1 MESLTT
7 NRIGPGMLAVRFS
20 RVIARG
26 KTWIFV
32 LLLGGWMGGCA
43 SHKPELTLDPPDV
56 SPTDIAEAAEV
67 LALDASVVSPMY
79 TELLAVDLPSVVR
92 VAAAQ
97 NMQILQARER
107 VRASEGK
114 LESTIGA
121 AFPAIVPTALFEHV
135 EGTVRATEGNLVGVG
150 FNTFQPSV
158 AIQWI
163 VNPGRVIY
171 DILAAKKRLSASAH
185 EENAVILETLRQAV
199 NQYYNLVLAQ
209 AGVSAAHQGVSEAEE
224 LFRISRLR
232 SQTGAGVLADELRA
246 EARLA
251 ERRQDLVTAM
261 REFYDNSV
269 ALSVTLHLDSS
280 VTLIPS
286 IDELPI
292 VHLVREDI
300 GIEELLGIA
309 VTFRPDLRSV
319 RDLVEVAAAKKGSTW
334 WGAFG
339 PQFQAAYQYGGI
351 TGHAN
356 NVVESEGIPGNL
368 IVNPGSSSGSFSSN
382 PVANGLI
389 KEGILRGSKGSQGRD
404 DQSWGFHDQQRVTA
418 GVGWRFSLSAFGDL
432 KSAKATA
439 QQAYLQ
445 AEVQLDL
452 AKAEVVMAAQA
463 SRANRELVGL
473 ANQQITAAQEALRLS
488 EMNLQAGAMTTL
500 DVLQAQDAATQAR
513 LRYAAAVVRYNQSQ
527 VNLLAA
533 LGLLSEETLTA
544 TLTSDATDAESSSTE
559 G

>member
-1 MESLTT
+1 
-7 NRIGPGMLAVRFS
+7 MLFLRFS
-20 RVIARG
+20 RAIARG
-26 KTWIFV
+26 KMWVFM

-56 SPTDIAEAAEV
+56 SPTDVAEVAEV

-79 TELLAVDLPSVVR
+79 TELLAVNLPSVVR

-107 VRASEGK
+107 VRASEGE

-158 AIQWI
+158 AIQWV

-171 DILAAKKRLSASAH
+171 DILAAKKRLSASTH
-185 EENAVILETLRQAV
+185 EEDAVILETLRQAV

-209 AGVSAAHQGVSEAEE
+209 ARVSAAHQGVSEAEE

-261 REFYDNSV
+261 RQFYDSSV
-269 ALSVTLHLDSS
+269 ALSVILHLDSS

-286 IDELPI
+286 IDELPT

-319 RDLVEVAAAKKGSTW
+319 RDLVEAAAADKGSTW
-334 WGAFG
+334 WGSFG

-356 NVVESEGIPGNL
+356 NVVPAEGIPGNL
-368 IVNPGSSSGSFSSN
+368 TVNPASSTGSFSSN

-404 DQSWGFHDQQRVTA
+404 DQSWGFHDQQRTTA
-418 GVGWRFSLSAFGDL
+418 SVGWRFSLSAFGDL

-452 AKAEVVMAAQA
+452 ARAEVVMSAQA

-473 ANQQITAAQEALRLS
+473 ANQQITAAQEALRLT
-488 EMNLQAGAMTTL
+488 EANLQAGAMTTL

-513 LRYAAAVVRYNQSQ
+513 LRYAASVVRYNQSQ

-533 LGLLSEETLTA
+533 LGLLDEGTLT
-544 TLTSDATDAESSSTE
+544 TTPTSDGADAESSSTE

>member
-1 MESLTT
+1 
-7 NRIGPGMLAVRFS
+7 MLSVRFS
-20 RVIARG
+20 RAIARG
-26 KTWIFV
+26 KMWVFV
-32 LLLGGWMGGCA
+32 LLGGWMGGCA

-56 SPTDIAEAAEV
+56 SPTDVAEVAEV
-67 LALDASVVSPMY
+67 LALDASAVSPMY
-79 TELLAVDLPSVVR
+79 TELLAVNLPSVVR

-107 VRASEGK
+107 VRASEGE

-158 AIQWI
+158 AVQW
-163 VNPGRVIY
+163 VLNPGRVIHG
-171 DILAAKKRLSASAH
+171 IIAAKKRLSASAH
-185 EENAVILETLRQAV
+185 GEDSVVLETLRQAV
-199 NQYYNLVLAQ
+199 NQYYELVLAQ
-209 AGVSAAHQGVSEAEE
+209 ARVSAAHQGVAEAEE

-261 REFYDNSV
+261 RQFYDSSV

-286 IDELPI
+286 IDELPT

-319 RDLVEVAAAKKGSTW
+319 RDLVEAAAADKGSTW

-356 NVVESEGIPGNL
+356 NVVDAEGIPGNL
-368 IVNPGSSSGSFSSN
+368 IVNPASSSGSFSSN

-452 AKAEVVMAAQA
+452 VKAEVVMAAQA

-488 EMNLQAGAMTTL
+488 EANLQAGAMTTL

-513 LRYAAAVVRYNQSQ
+513 LRYAASVVRYNQSQ

-533 LGLLSEETLTA
+533 LGLLDEGTLTA
-544 TLTSDATDAESSSTE
+544 TLTSDGADAESSSTE

>member
-1 MESLTT
+1 MDALTT
-7 NRIGPGMLAVRFS
+7 DSTGPGTLSLGFS
-20 RVIARG
+20 RVAARG
-26 KTWIFV
+26 QTWFFV
-32 LLLGGWMGGCA
+32 LLLGGWLGGCA
-43 SHKPELTLDPPDV
+43 SQTTEITLDPPDV
-56 SPTDIAEAAEV
+56 SPTHAAAGDV
-67 LALDASVVSPMY
+67 LALDKSVVSPMY

-97 NMQILQARER
+97 NMQILQAQER
-107 VRASEGK
+107 VRASEGE

-135 EGTVRATEGNLVGVG
+135 EGTVRATQGNLVGVG

-158 AIQWI
+158 AIQWV

-185 EENAVILETLRQAV
+185 QEDAVILETLRQAA
-199 NQYYNLVLAQ
+199 NQYYELVLAQ
-209 AGVSAAHQGVSEAEE
+209 ARVSAADQGVAEAEE

-261 REFYDNSV
+261 RKFYDNSV

-286 IDELPI
+286 IDELPT
-292 VHLVREDI
+292 VHLVRADI
-300 GIEELLGIA
+300 EIEELLGIA

-319 RDLVEVAAAKKGSTW
+319 RDLVEAAAANKGSTW

-351 TGHAN
+351 AGSAN
-356 NVVESEGIPGNL
+356 NVVSAEGIPGNL
-368 IVNPGSSSGSFSSN
+368 IVNPASANGSFSGS
-382 PVANGLI
+382 PVVNGLI
-389 KEGILRGSKGSQGRD
+389 KEGILRGSTGLAGSD
-404 DQSWGFHDQQRVTA
+404 DQSWGLHDQQRATA

-439 QQAYLQ
+439 QHAYLQ
-445 AEVQLDL
+445 AEFQLDL
-452 AKAEVVMAAQA
+452 AKAEVVIAAQA

-488 EMNLQAGAMTTL
+488 EMNLKAGAMTTL
-500 DVLQAQDAATQAR
+500 DVLQAQDATTQAR
-513 LRYAAAVVRYNQSQ
+513 LRYAASVVHYNQSQ

-533 LGLLSEETLTA
+533 LGLLDEGTFTA
-544 TLTSDATDAESSSTE
+544 TPNSDGTDAESSSPE

>member
-1 MESLTT
+1 
-7 NRIGPGMLAVRFS
+7 MLAVLFS
-20 RVIARG
+20 LVPARG

-32 LLLGGWMGGCA
+32 LLGGWMGGCA

-56 SPTDIAEAAEV
+56 SPTDVAEVAEV

-79 TELLAVDLPSVVR
+79 TELLAVNLPSVVR

-107 VRASEGK
+107 VRASEGE

-158 AIQWI
+158 AIQWV

-171 DILAAKKRLSASAH
+171 DILAAKKRLSASTH
-185 EENAVILETLRQAV
+185 EEDAVILETLRQAV

-209 AGVSAAHQGVSEAEE
+209 ARVSAAHQGVSEAEE

-261 REFYDNSV
+261 RQFYDSSV
-269 ALSVTLHLDSS
+269 ALSVILHLDSS

-286 IDELPI
+286 IDELPT

-319 RDLVEVAAAKKGSTW
+319 RDLVEAAAADKGSTW

-356 NVVESEGIPGNL
+356 NVVPAEGIPGNL
-368 IVNPGSSSGSFSSN
+368 TVNPASSTGSFSGS
-382 PVANGLI
+382 PVVNGLI
-389 KEGILRGSKGSQGRD
+389 KEGILRGSKGLQGRD
-404 DQSWGFHDQQRVTA
+404 DQSWGFHDQQRATA
-418 GVGWRFSLSAFGDL
+418 SVGWRFSLSAFGDL

-452 AKAEVVMAAQA
+452 ARAEVVMSAQA

-473 ANQQITAAQEALRLS
+473 ANQQITAAQEALRLT
-488 EMNLQAGAMTTL
+488 EANLQAGAMTTL

-513 LRYAAAVVRYNQSQ
+513 LRYAASVVRYNQSQ

-533 LGLLSEETLTA
+533 LGLLDEGTLT
-544 TLTSDATDAESSSTE
+544 TTPTSDSTNAESSSTE